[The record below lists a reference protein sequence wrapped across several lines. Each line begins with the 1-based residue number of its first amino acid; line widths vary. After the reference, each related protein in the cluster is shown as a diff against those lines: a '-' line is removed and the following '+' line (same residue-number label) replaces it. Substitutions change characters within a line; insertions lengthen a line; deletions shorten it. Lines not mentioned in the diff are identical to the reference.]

1 MLDRFG
7 REITYLRMSVT
18 EQCNLRCRYC
28 MPVNA
33 EPTKDSGGCTSADC
47 EGDLCGGDGAG
58 TGMLTLDEMITAVRA
73 AASLGIKKVRITGG
87 EPLIRHD
94 IVSICERTAAV
105 SGIDEV
111 CITTNGLLLEKYAK
125 ELAAAGVRHVNIS
138 LDTLDS
144 EKYEYI
150 TGQCDCPYASKSSR
164 DGAAVTG
171 TGNTVTGTGNTVTG
185 TGNRIGCPAAAA
197 GPDRVLAGLEA
208 ALAAGFEKVKINTVL
223 IGDFND
229 DEAEALAGLTLRYPI
244 DVRFIELM
252 PMTGGVFGPEAYIS
266 ADEVLKRLKGLEK
279 APDDGVARMYRLP
292 GAKGGIGLIS
302 PVSAHF
308 CAECS
313 RLRLTAD
320 GRIKPCLHSREEY
333 SIRGLDEAGMRARM
347 EEAIL
352 AKPEMHPRLSYDS
365 LSEAG
370 RSMNRIGG

>member
-28 MPVNA
+28 VGANDNR
-33 EPTKDSGGCTSADC
+33 TKSGGYASHDC
-47 EGDLCGGDGAG
+47 DGELCGGDGAG
-58 TGMLTLDEMITAVRA
+58 TGILTLDEMIMAVRA

-105 SGIDEV
+105 PGIDEV

-138 LDTLDS
+138 LDTLDA

-150 TGQCDCPYASKSSR
+150 TGQCDCPYASNGSR
-164 DGAAVTG
+164 DGAE
-171 TGNTVTGTGNTVTG
+171 VTG
-185 TGNRIGCPAAAA
+185 TGNRSGSPAAAA
-197 GPDRVLAGLEA
+197 GPERVLAGLEA

-223 IGDFND
+223 IGGFND

-266 ADEVLKRLKGLEK
+266 ADEVLKRFKGLEK

-320 GRIKPCLHSREEY
+320 GQLKPCLHSREEY
-333 SIRGLDEAGMRARM
+333 SIKGLDEAGMRARM

>member
-33 EPTKDSGGCTSADC
+33 DRTKGSGGCTSADC
-47 EGDLCGGDGAG
+47 DGELCGGDGAG
-58 TGMLTLDEMITAVRA
+58 TGMLTPDEMITAVRA
-73 AASLGIKKVRITGG
+73 AASLGIKKIRITGG

-94 IVSICERTAAV
+94 IVSICERTTAV
-105 SGIDEV
+105 PGIDEV
-111 CITTNGLLLEKYAK
+111 CITTNGLLLKKYSK

-138 LDTLDS
+138 LDTLDAK
-144 EKYEYI
+144 KYEYI

-164 DGAAVTG
+164 GGAEVGAE
-171 TGNTVTGTGNTVTG
+171 VTG

-197 GPDRVLAGLEA
+197 GPERVLAGLEA
-208 ALAAGFEKVKINTVL
+208 ALAAGYEKIKINTVL
-223 IGDFND
+223 IGGFND

-252 PMTGGVFGPEAYIS
+252 PMMGGTFGPEAYIS
-266 ADEVLKRLKGLEK
+266 ADEVLKRLKSLEK

-320 GRIKPCLHSREEY
+320 GRLKPCLHSREEY
-333 SIRGLDEAGMRARM
+333 SIKGLDETEMRARM
-347 EEAIL
+347 EESIL